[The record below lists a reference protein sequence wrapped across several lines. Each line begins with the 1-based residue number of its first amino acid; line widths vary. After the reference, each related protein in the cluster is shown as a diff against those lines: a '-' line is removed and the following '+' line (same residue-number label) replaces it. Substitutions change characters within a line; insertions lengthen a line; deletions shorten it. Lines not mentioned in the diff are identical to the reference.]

1 TVQVLSPNGLEKVEV
16 GQPVTVTWRSGGLT
30 AEETVALMNVGGP
43 SVERWLAARY
53 QVGTHFVG
61 TLGGAAVDLS
71 GLSEPAPA
79 AVYQTL
85 DYSNN
90 GAGSSLR
97 WRLPVADGSYTLRL
111 HFVEP
116 RGYAPGQQQF
126 DIVVNGVVVSANYDV
141 RAAAGATLKA
151 VAASFVVTAGGGNG

>member
-1 TVQVLSPNGLEKVEV
+1 
-16 GQPVTVTWRSGGLT
+16 
-30 AEETVALMNVGGP
+30 
-43 SVERWLAARY
+43 
-53 QVGTHFVG
+53 
-61 TLGGAAVDLS
+61 
-71 GLSEPAPA
+71 
-79 AVYQTL
+79 
-85 DYSNN
+85 NN

-126 DIVVNGVVVSANYDV
+126 DIVVNGVVVAANYDV

-151 VAASFVVTAGGGNG
+151 VAASFAVTAGGDNGLTLELVDKTGLGVILSGLELRRANPGGSANARVNVEVSMDQG